1 MAERAP
7 LERPW
12 VRMRLVRELATGEH
26 SQVDLAARH
35 GVTQSAISRFASKHA
50 ELIADVAAKL
60 DDQFAGLW
68 AADKAARIAV
78 LQQQVAD
85 IADTM
90 GDPDAAAKAGVG
102 AAEMHRVQQQ
112 ALRAIADELGQIPA
126 RVQVQ
131 HSGQLDVRL
140 NGVDVGA
147 LT

>member
-1 MAERAP
+1 
-7 LERPW
+7 
-12 VRMRLVRELATGEH
+12 MR
-26 SQVDLAARH
+26 DLAAGEHNQVELARRY
-35 GVTQSAISRFASKHA
+35 GVTQPAVSAFAKRHA
-50 ELIADVAAKL
+50 EAIADIVGRL
-60 DDQFAGLW
+60 DDEFAGLW
-68 AADKAARIAV
+68 AAEKSNRVATLQGQVEQIAE
-78 LQQQVAD
+78 
-85 IADTM
+85 TM
-90 GDPDAAAKAGVG
+90 GDPDAAAKVGVG